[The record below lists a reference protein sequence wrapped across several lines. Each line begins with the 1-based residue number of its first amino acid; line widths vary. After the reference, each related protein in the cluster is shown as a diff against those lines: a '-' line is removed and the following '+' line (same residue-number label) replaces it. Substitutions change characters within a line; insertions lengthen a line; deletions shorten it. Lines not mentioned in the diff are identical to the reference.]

1 MPKIIPYNQFP
12 LPHNRAPRIRKTIP
26 ARSAAIK

>member
-12 LPHNRAPRIRKTIP
+12 LPRNRAPHIRKTIP
-26 ARSAAIK
+26 PRSAAIK